1 MSLEEQAEKRDSK
14 TFYRASWTD
23 DWDFRLCPGSSVLG
37 VAGLNRLGFQL
48 IQGQNLRLGR
58 GAYGIKERKER
69 TVLGATS
76 SVLGNLFPL
85 VGCYEIIGPIE
96 TDGRHLLQI

>member
-23 DWDFRLCPGSSVLG
+23 NWALRLSPGSSVLG
-37 VAGLNRLGFQL
+37 VAGLNHLGFHL
-48 IQGQNLRLGR
+48 LQGQNLHLGR
-58 GAYGIKERKER
+58 GGHGIKERKER

-76 SVLGNLFPL
+76 SALGNLFPL
-85 VGCYEIIGPIE
+85 VGCYEIIGPTE
-96 TDGRHLLQI
+96 TDGRLLLQI